1 MEKNK
6 RVCRDADQMLEQFIK
21 GLDLDTSHHRMMVQE
36 NKCGYGLQGI
46 CCRLCSNGPCRL
58 SPARPKGVC
67 GADAD
72 TIAVRNFLRSIAA
85 GSGCYIHVAENAA
98 KELMKAAENR
108 VPLKGQETLERL
120 AGLLGAKGYSQWDK
134 AADIAR
140 LVLSDLRK
148 DADEKMELAAKLAYP
163 ARTKV
168 WEKLGILPGGAKD
181 EIFSAVV
188 KTSTNLNS
196 DPADMLM
203 HCLRLGISTGVY
215 GLVLTNLL
223 NDILMGEG
231 KISFEPAGLRVIDPE
246 CVNIMVTGHQ
256 HALFSDLQDY
266 LASEKVRQPPAT

>member
-163 ARTKV
+163 AR
-168 WEKLGILPGGAKD
+168 
-181 EIFSAVV
+181 
-188 KTSTNLNS
+188 
-196 DPADMLM
+196 
-203 HCLRLGISTGVY
+203 R
-215 GLVLTNLL
+215 
-223 NDILMGEG
+223 
-231 KISFEPAGLRVIDPE
+231 
-246 CVNIMVTGHQ
+246 
-256 HALFSDLQDY
+256 
-266 LASEKVRQPPAT
+266 